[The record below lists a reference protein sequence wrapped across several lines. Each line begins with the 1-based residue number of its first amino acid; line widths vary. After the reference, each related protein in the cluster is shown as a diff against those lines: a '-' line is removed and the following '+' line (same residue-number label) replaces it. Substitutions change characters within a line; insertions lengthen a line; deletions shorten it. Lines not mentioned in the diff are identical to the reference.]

1 MDFLLTLLSKVTNHH
16 SPKIVFAFYA
26 PTCLT
31 VKKKRSENIFN
42 ERHKVFCKKS
52 RNKSPSLGKTHTF
65 ITIYNNKENISYK
78 FALTGTRCFTRLQ
91 QLVEFRQ

>member
-31 VKKKRSENIFN
+31 VKKKEVKTFSMKDIKCF
-42 ERHKVFCKKS
+42 VKKS

>member
-1 MDFLLTLLSKVTNHH
+1 MKD
-16 SPKIVFAFYA
+16 
-26 PTCLT
+26 
-31 VKKKRSENIFN
+31 
-42 ERHKVFCKKS
+42 KVFCKKS